1 MLEPVQIGSV
11 VRLLGF
17 DRAVRRIPPDR
28 QAWSLGEGVFAVVVF
43 ALPVGVLASGFDDQI
58 AKRREMRRTAEEG
71 GGYDSREV
79 TVEVE
84 DVVMGDPS
92 TCRGRVYDFLH
103 RHSSPSTKLFVVF
116 TAELNGWRLSSSP

>member
-1 MLEPVQIGSV
+1 MSSGYWTLIELFGEFPLIDKHGPWGRV
-11 VRLLGF
+11 LGTF
-17 DRAVRRIPPDR
+17 TA
-28 QAWSLGEGVFAVVVF
+28 VFAVAVF

-103 RHSSPSTKLFVVF
+103 RHSSPSTKLCVVF